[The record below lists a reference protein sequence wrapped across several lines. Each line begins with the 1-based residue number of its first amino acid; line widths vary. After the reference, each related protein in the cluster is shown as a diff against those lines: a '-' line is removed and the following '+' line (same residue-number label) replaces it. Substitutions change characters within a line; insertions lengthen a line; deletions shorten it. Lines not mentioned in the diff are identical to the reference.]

1 VEVLWGVERQRATPC
16 TVPQGQWPPE
26 RLDRG
31 LEARLSS
38 AERKQRQ
45 LNAADCPRGVVV

>member
-1 VEVLWGVERQRATPC
+1 VGCKASERATPC
-16 TVPQGQWPPE
+16 TVLQGQWPAE

-31 LEARLSS
+31 LETRLSS

-45 LNAADCPRGVVV
+45 LNAADCPRDVVE